1 MSSVTRVSRRLSP
14 GSLLLISL
22 VAILAVSLVL
32 GYHALTTTR
41 SHRASV
47 ESALRDYASM
57 AAWEYSSVVR
67 EDLNTVLRM
76 VFDEVTREWRGY
88 GELPALRTVAEEL
101 RDVAREYRCE
111 CEDLRNPLS
120 FFRIDLQDSTTI
132 SLSDTLAAGIL
143 SWLADTVMRHQQEH
157 ADERAGLV
165 MLPAGSLLDSPTLV
179 TYSTTYVRRRNA
191 RALYGFVTNPSAYG
205 ELLAKWF
212 AAQPL
217 LPPAVTGTHRNDS
230 LLYITVHTGSNDTL
244 FESGARYPTT
254 YTARDTMEAE
264 YGGLIVAAAIRPD
277 IADHLII
284 GGLPGSRLPLIVALL
299 LITLGLGAA
308 ALYQLRRERQLARLR
323 DDFVS
328 GVSHELRTPL
338 AQVRMFA
345 ELLDSGKLRTQEERD
360 RSLGVINREARRLTQ
375 LVENILQFS
384 RSARAAVD
392 LKIERLDVART
403 VSEVIEAFRPLAL
416 ARTVSLESEI
426 QDGLGL
432 RADRDAVSQVLLNL
446 LDNAVKYGPDGQTV
460 TVRASR
466 AGNGLRL
473 SVEDEG
479 PGIPRTERRRIWE
492 PYQRL
497 RRDGQRA
504 VTGTGIG
511 LAVVDELVALHDGRA
526 WVDDAATGGARF
538 VVELP
543 GATSSSGANHRRA
556 SEEGT

>member
-1 MSSVTRVSRRLSP
+1 MLSVTRVGRRISP
-14 GSLLLISL
+14 GSLLLVSL
-22 VAILAVSLVL
+22 VAILAVSLAL

-47 ESALRDYASM
+47 EGALRHYASM

-76 VFDEVTREWRGY
+76 VFDEVTREWRGF
-88 GELPALRTVAEEL
+88 GDLPELRIVAAEL

-111 CEDLRNPLS
+111 CRSLQSPLAY
-120 FFRIDLQDSTTI
+120 FRIDLQDSTTI
-132 SLSDTLAAGIL
+132 ALPDTLNAGTL
-143 SWLADTVMRHQQEH
+143 SSLADTVTRHQRQQ
-157 ADERAGLV
+157 ADKRAGLV
-165 MLPAGSLLDSPTLV
+165 MLPAGSLLESPTLV
-179 TYSTTYVRRRNA
+179 TYSTAYGRRWSA
-191 RALYGFVTNPSAYG
+191 RALYGFVTNPGAYG

-212 AAQPL
+212 TAQPL
-217 LPPAVTGTHRNDS
+217 LPPAITGTHPNDS

-244 FESGARYPTT
+244 FASGAPYPTT
-254 YTARDTMEAE
+254 YAARDTMPAE

-277 IADHLII
+277 VAGRLII
-284 GGLPGSRLPLIVALL
+284 GGVPRSRLPLIVTLL
-299 LITLGLGAA
+299 LITLGLGTA
-308 ALYQLRRERQLARLR
+308 ALFQLRRERQLARLR

-345 ELLDSGKLRTQEERD
+345 ELLDSGKLRTQQERD

-403 VSEVIEAFRPLAL
+403 VSEVIEAFRPLAS
-416 ARTVSLESEI
+416 AKTVSLESEI
-426 QDGLGL
+426 EDGLGL
-432 RADRDAVSQVLLNL
+432 RADRDALSQVLLNL
-446 LDNAVKYGPDGQTV
+446 LDNAVKYGPEGQTV

-466 AGNGLRL
+466 AGNRLRL
-473 SVEDEG
+473 AVEDEG

-492 PYQRL
+492 PYQRV
-497 RRDGQRA
+497 RSGAKRA
-504 VTGTGIG
+504 AAGTGIG
-511 LAVVDELVALHDGRA
+511 LAVVAELVGLHDGRT
-526 WVDDAATGGARF
+526 WVEDALGGGARF

-543 GATSSSGANHRRA
+543 GATGSLEPSPRPISEASG
-556 SEEGT
+556 